1 MREVRME
8 KKRILLVDDDPAYA
22 KMVREWIKDIYRTDV
37 VTQGEQAVKFLSKN
51 AVDLVLLDY
60 DMPGMDG
67 PEVLQKIR
75 KDPAIS
81 NIPIVFL
88 TGMGS
93 REGISKVLDLR
104 PDGFLLKTSTKE
116 DILNFLNERLK

>member
-1 MREVRME
+1 ME

-93 REGISKVLDLR
+93 REGISKVLDLK